1 MLTDWIELC
10 ELFNAHNVDYLLIGG
25 QAVIAHGYPRLTKDM
40 DLWIRPTAD
49 NGRQVLIALQK
60 FGASPPGFQ
69 PSRFEDPKTLLMIG
83 QEPFRIDLLTSI
95 PGIDFVRAE
104 FPDRG

>member
-1 MLTDWIELC
+1 M
-10 ELFNAHNVDYLLIGG
+10 
-25 QAVIAHGYPRLTKDM
+25 
-40 DLWIRPTAD
+40 
-49 NGRQVLIALQK
+49 LIALQK

-95 PGIDFVRAE
+95 PGIDFVRAWQQRE
-104 FPDRG
+104 SVELDGIQIPLISKTDLIANKKAVGRLQDLADVEALEAVSRDGV